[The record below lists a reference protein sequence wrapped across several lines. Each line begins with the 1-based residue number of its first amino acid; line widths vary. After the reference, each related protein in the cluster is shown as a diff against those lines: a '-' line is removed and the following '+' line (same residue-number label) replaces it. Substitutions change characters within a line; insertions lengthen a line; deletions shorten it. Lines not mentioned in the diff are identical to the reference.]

1 MTTIDASLFDLLRET
16 LPVSAG
22 LWAAKYNAAKGDFL
36 DLNVQDVHPYIAW
49 LETSKSL
56 AIPTPPLLADP
67 RRDFHLQRLW
77 TFEHDAADPATVSN
91 IWCRVNN
98 AGFVS
103 HKVLERLEWGY
114 EDMVSGIFEKV
125 VLITTTEGK
134 EIKLPLTPEF
144 VHTKLLVTDGYL
156 PEGENPLW
164 PLEMLLDRGLV
175 IALVYEIGLD
185 NVVAPWRDPDDAS
198 RSAYDAALKEVAA
211 HSKVQRC
218 VEAPKTPPTPPRPS
232 HAPPEVSDPN
242 YMFVSTVPKGGIGSP
257 EDWLEPAEDNPCA
270 ASPWGTE
277 ISKGKLMPKSAAHG
291 SVAGQVPATACA
303 AVSPMKV
310 LIVLSLA
317 TCRER
322 ADYEPGGI
330 VGMARL
336 YPHILVRA
344 DVDLLK
350 IEATVR
356 YDRPDKTERKDP
368 LDGVAGEPMTC
379 CKGYDAVSQ
388 EINSIF
394 VTDAN
399 DNLQHIP
406 DGAAPPLPFWCNMF
420 NYYQTDAYQTLGQE
434 KIKVVCNDRRG
445 ERFDDSGLIE
455 RDVVLGPDNARSLR
469 KMPHQGEFDNVHM
482 APKLK
487 LVNVTHLCYARG
499 MDAELSLPKAELT
512 EPGDVDTG
520 EFVSIDSAKR
530 AELGLDDISMA
541 PFCAH
546 DCFHMHWRWGSGASA
561 KWARG
566 WDDTSPHQVAGAP
579 LVPLHQDVYIW
590 LRGVA
595 KLSVHHLIGRDDGSV
610 EPLAANDWQVVMYQ
624 GAAYAVQVEDLIS
637 WAKIE
642 FAFDTLAA
650 PPEFVDASGTYPKF
664 LTISDSTAMFYWYA
678 RWHAVRED
686 QDKWKIVERLS
697 TDRARLAQARAF

>member
-49 LETSKSL
+49 LETPKSL
-56 AIPTPPLLADP
+56 AIPTPPLLTNPRADY
-67 RRDFHLQRLW
+67 HLQRLW

-91 IWCRVNN
+91 LWCRVNN

-114 EDMVSGIFEKV
+114 EDMVSGIFEKA

-198 RSAYDAALKEVAA
+198 RSAYEAALKEVAA
-211 HSKVQRC
+211 HSKVHRC
-218 VEAPKTPPTPPRPS
+218 VEGPQTPPPPPRPP

-242 YMFVSTVPKGGIGSP
+242 YTFVSTVPKAGIGAP
-257 EDWLEPAEDNPCA
+257 EDWLDPAEDNPCA

-291 SVAGQVPATACA
+291 AVAGQVPATACA

-322 ADYEPGGI
+322 ADYEPGGV

-356 YDRPDKTERKDP
+356 YDRPDKTTRVEP
-368 LDGVAGEPMTC
+368 TDGIAGEATSC
-379 CKGYDAVSQ
+379 CKKYDSVNQ
-388 EINSIF
+388 EINSTL
-394 VTDAN
+394 VADDN
-399 DNLQHIP
+399 DSPQLSLGGVVPTVSFWGNLF
-406 DGAAPPLPFWCNMF
+406 G
-420 NYYQTDAYQTLGQE
+420 YYQTDAYQTLGQE
-434 KIKVVCNDRRG
+434 RIKVVCSDKREGRT
-445 ERFDDSGLIE
+445 DDSGLVE
-455 RDVVLGPDNARSLR
+455 RDVVLGVDSKTLT
-469 KMPHQGEFDNVHM
+469 KMPYQGEFDNVHM

-487 LVNVTHLCYARG
+487 VTQVTHYSYVAVQLPEDLQDNHRLISA
-499 MDAELSLPKAELT
+499 DAKKLH
-512 EPGDVDTG
+512 
-520 EFVSIDSAKR
+520 
-530 AELGLDDISMA
+530 LDDVSMA

-546 DCFHMHWRWGSGASA
+546 DCFHMHWRWGLSGSA
-561 KWARG
+561 KWVRG
-566 WDDTSPHQVAGAP
+566 WDTASAHQVAGAP
-579 LVPLHQDVYIW
+579 LVPLNQDVYIW
-590 LRGVA
+590 LRGPA
-595 KLSVHHLIGRDDGSV
+595 KLSVHHVIGRTDGSAD
-610 EPLAANDWQVVMYQ
+610 PLQANEWQVAMYQ
-624 GAAYAVQVEDLIS
+624 GTAYAVQLEGYMKWMLNQ
-637 WAKIE
+637 
-642 FAFDTLAA
+642 FAYLAFA
-650 PPEFVDASGTYPKF
+650 SPPYFYDASVLIGGVPK
-664 LTISDSTAMFYWYA
+664 LITIDESTAMFYWYS
-678 RWHAVRED
+678 RWHASRALGGNW
-686 QDKWKIVERLS
+686 QIVERLR
-697 TDRARLAQARAF
+697 TEPARLALARAL

>member
-22 LWAAKYNAAKGDFL
+22 LWAAKYNSAKGDVL

-49 LETSKSL
+49 LETPKSL
-56 AIPTPPLLADP
+56 AIPTPPLLANP
-67 RRDFHLQRLW
+67 RLDYHLQRLW

-91 IWCRVNN
+91 LWCRVNN

-114 EDMVSGIFEKV
+114 EDMVSGIFEKA

-164 PLEMLLDRGLV
+164 PLEMLLDRGMV

-198 RSAYDAALKEVAA
+198 RSAYEAALKEVAA
-211 HSKVQRC
+211 HSKVHRC
-218 VEAPKTPPTPPRPS
+218 VEGPQTPPPPPRPP

-242 YMFVSTVPKGGIGSP
+242 YTFVSTVPKGLGSP
-257 EDWLEPAEDNPCA
+257 EDWLDPAEDNPCA
-270 ASPWGTE
+270 ATPWGTE

-291 SVAGQVPATACA
+291 AVAGQVPATARA
-303 AVSPMKV
+303 AASPMKV

-322 ADYEPGGI
+322 ADYEPGGV

-344 DVDLLK
+344 DVELLK
-350 IEATVR
+350 IEGTVR
-356 YDRPDKTERKDP
+356 YDRPDKTERADP
-368 LDGVAGEPMTC
+368 PDGIQGEPMTC
-379 CKGYDAVSQ
+379 CKGYDAVSE
-388 EINSIF
+388 EINSTL
-394 VTDAN
+394 VADAN
-399 DNLQHIP
+399 DDPQINVGPTLSFWSNL
-406 DGAAPPLPFWCNMF
+406 FS
-420 NYYQTDAYQTLGQE
+420 YYQTDAYQTLGQE
-434 KIKVVCNDRRG
+434 RIKVVCTDRPSDRD
-445 ERFDDSGLIE
+445 DDSGLVE
-455 RDVVLGPDNARSLR
+455 RDVVLSKAVSLR
-469 KMPHQGEFDNVHM
+469 GTLLGTMSQFVKKVSHQGEFDNIHM

-487 LVNVTHLCYARG
+487 MVRVTHLAYSSLG
-499 MDAELSLPKAELT
+499 QPLFELDL
-512 EPGDVDTG
+512 
-520 EFVSIDSAKR
+520 SA
-530 AELGLDDISMA
+530 LGLSDISMA

-546 DCFHMHWRWGSGASA
+546 DCFHMHWRWGAGASA

-566 WDDTSPHQVAGAP
+566 WDMASPHQTQGAP
-579 LVPLHQDVYIW
+579 LVPLDQDVYIW
-590 LRGVA
+590 LRGPA
-595 KLSVHHLIGRDDGSV
+595 KLSVHHVIGRSDRSV
-610 EPLAANDWQVVMYQ
+610 AALGANEWNVIMYQ
-624 GAAYAVQVEDLIS
+624 GAAYAVQVEGLIKWS
-637 WAKIE
+637 
-642 FAFDTLAA
+642 LAA
-650 PPEFVDASGTYPKF
+650 LAYNQLAPPPYFFDCSTQDSRPKMVTVF
-664 LTISDSTAMFYWYA
+664 DSTALFYWYS
-678 RWHAVRED
+678 RWHAVWDEE
-686 QDKWKIVERLS
+686 KSAFTIVERLR
-697 TDRARLAQARAF
+697 TDAARLTKLRAL

>member
-22 LWAAKYNAAKGDFL
+22 LWAAKYNAAKGDVL

-56 AIPTPPLLADP
+56 AIPTPPLLANP
-67 RRDFHLQRLW
+67 RLDYHLQRLW
-77 TFEHDAADPATVSN
+77 TFDHDAADPATVSN
-91 IWCRVNN
+91 LWCRVNN

-114 EDMVSGIFEKV
+114 EDMVSGIFEKA

-164 PLEMLLDRGLV
+164 PLEMLLDRGMV

-198 RSAYDAALKEVAA
+198 RSAYEAALKEVAA
-211 HSKVQRC
+211 HSKVHRC
-218 VEAPKTPPTPPRPS
+218 VEGPQTPPPPPRPP

-242 YMFVSTVPKGGIGSP
+242 YTFVSTVPKGIGSP
-257 EDWLEPAEDNPCA
+257 EDWLDPAEDNPCA
-270 ASPWGTE
+270 ATPWGTE
-277 ISKGKLMPKSAAHG
+277 ISKGKLMPKSAAQG

-317 TCRER
+317 AGRER
-322 ADYEPGGI
+322 ADYEPGGV

-356 YDRPDKTERKDP
+356 YDRPGKTERKDP
-368 LDGVAGEPMTC
+368 LDGLADEPTTC
-379 CKGYDAVSQ
+379 CRGYDGVSE
-388 EINSIF
+388 EINATL
-394 VTDAN
+394 VADAN

-406 DGAAPPLPFWCNMF
+406 ESIGPPLPYWCNMF
-420 NYYQTDAYQTLGQE
+420 NYYQTDAFQNLGQE
-434 KIKVVCNDRRG
+434 KLKVVCNDRRG
-445 ERFDDSGLIE
+445 ERSDDSGLIE
-455 RDVVLGPDNARSLR
+455 RDVVLGPVAQSLR
-469 KMPHQGEFDNVHM
+469 KMPHQGEFDNVHL

-487 LVNVTHLCYARG
+487 LLKRVTHMAYRRQFGADHSDFIPL
-499 MDAELSLPKAELT
+499 D
-512 EPGDVDTG
+512 D
-520 EFVSIDSAKR
+520 AKR

-566 WDDTSPHQVAGAP
+566 WDQTSPHQVAGAP
-579 LVPLHQDVYIW
+579 LVPLNQDVYMW

-595 KLSVHHLIGRDDGSV
+595 SVSVHHQIGRGDGSV
-610 EPLAANDWQVVMYQ
+610 EPLLANEWQVVMHQ
-624 GAAYAVQVEDLIS
+624 GAAYAVKMEDWFS
-637 WAKIE
+637 WAKVQA
-642 FAFDTLAA
+642 AFETLSG
-650 PPEFVDASGTYPKF
+650 PPWFIDASAPNPRV
-664 LTISDSTAMFYWYA
+664 LAISDSTAMFYWYA
-678 RWHAVRED
+678 RWHATRD
-686 QDKWKIVERLS
+686 DDGIWKVVERLR
-697 TDRARLAQARAF
+697 TNPGRLVLARAF

>member
-1 MTTIDASLFDLLRET
+1 MTTNDASLFDLLRET
-16 LPVSAG
+16 LPVSAAI
-22 LWAAKYNAAKGDFL
+22 WAASYNSTKKDPA
-36 DLNVQDVHPYIAW
+36 DLSVQDVHAYLAWIAP
-49 LETSKSL
+49 SKSFG
-56 AIPTPPLLADP
+56 IPTPPLLPDP
-67 RRDFHLQRLW
+67 RAYFHSQRLW

-91 IWCRVNN
+91 LWCRVNN

-103 HKVLERLEWGY
+103 HKVLDRIEWGY
-114 EDMVSGIFEKV
+114 EDMTSGIFEKA

-164 PLEMLLDRGLV
+164 PLEMLLDRGMV

-185 NVVAPWRDPDDAS
+185 NVVAPWKDPDSAS
-198 RSAYDAALKEVAA
+198 RSAYEGALKDITV
-211 HSKVQRC
+211 HSKVHPC
-218 VEAPKTPPTPPRPS
+218 VVTPKPAPAPPR
-232 HAPPEVSDPN
+232 APHPPPDISDPN
-242 YMFVSTVPKGGIGSP
+242 YTFVSTAPGAGFGQP
-257 EDWLEPAEDNPCA
+257 EEEAEPPDENACTTT
-270 ASPWGTE
+270 PWGRQ
-277 ISKGKLMPKSAAHG
+277 INQGKLMPRSSAHG
-291 SVAGQVPATACA
+291 RVSGQVPAMASA

-317 TCRER
+317 ACRER
-322 ADYEPGGI
+322 ADYEPGAI

-368 LDGVAGEPMTC
+368 LDGISGEPITC

-406 DGAAPPLPFWCNMF
+406 DFAAPPLPFWCNMF

-455 RDVVLGPDNARSLR
+455 RDVVLGPNARSLK
-469 KMPHQGEFDNVHM
+469 KMPHQGEFDNIHM

-487 LVNVTHLCYARG
+487 LVNVTHLCYVRVMAAS
-499 MDAELSLPKAELT
+499 MSLPKGAST
-512 EPGDVDTG
+512 GPGDTYAG
-520 EFVSIDSAKR
+520 EFMSIDSAKR

-566 WDDTSPHQVAGAP
+566 WDDTSPNQVAGAP

-595 KLSVHHLIGRDDGSV
+595 KLSVHHLIGRSDGSI
-610 EPLAANDWQVVMYQ
+610 ESLEANEWQVVMYQ
-624 GAAYAVQVEDLIS
+624 GTAYAVQVEDLIS

-642 FAFDTLAA
+642 FAFDTLAG
-650 PPEFVDASGTYPKF
+650 PPGFVDASGTAPKF

-678 RWHAVRED
+678 RWHAVRDDEG
-686 QDKWKIVERLS
+686 KWKIVERLS
-697 TDRARLAQARAF
+697 TDRARLARARAF